1 MSFFKSITNLVKKV
15 IKPAVGLV
23 TGSSSGFDIFDTAK
37 DIYDFA
43 KSNTEKDR
51 VPGRPGPVEAFK
63 APSFLGATYSD
74 NQIGRVR
81 KFEMSGNTETDYLNY
96 IQRRTTA
103 YSTLVAAAQSAAG
116 NTVSYGLP
124 KATGLTRATTKS
136 PKYRKKI
143 PQIA

>member
-15 IKPAVGLV
+15 IKPVVGIA
-23 TGSSSGFDIFDTAK
+23 TGGGSGFDIFDTAK

-43 KSNTEKDR
+43 KSNTEKSR

>member
-15 IKPAVGLV
+15 IKPVVGIA
-23 TGSSSGFDIFDTAK
+23 TGGGSGFDIVDTAK

-43 KSNTEKDR
+43 KSNTEKSR
-51 VPGRPGPVEAFK
+51 VPGRPEPVEAFK

-81 KFEMSGNTETDYLNY
+81 NFEMSGNTEADYLKY
-96 IQRRTTA
+96 IQQRRPIA

-124 KATGLTRATTKS
+124 KATGLTRATTKA

-143 PQIA
+143 A

>member
-15 IKPAVGLV
+15 IKPVVGIA
-23 TGSSSGFDIFDTAK
+23 TGGGSGFDIFDTAK

-43 KSNTEKDR
+43 KSNTEKSR
-51 VPGRPGPVEAFK
+51 VPGRPGPVETFK
-63 APSFLGATYSD
+63 APSFLAATYSD

-81 KFEMSGNTETDYLNY
+81 NFEMSGNTETDYLNY

-103 YSTLVAAAQSAAG
+103 YSTLVAAAKSAAG

-124 KATGLTRATTKS
+124 KATKMMRARSKA
-136 PKYRKKI
+136 PKYKQTLPKI
-143 PQIA
+143 A